1 MSLRNNWKTISEYDG
16 RAEFENFPIC
26 YAKGKHQSN
35 NSSNENLATI
45 AEYIRQD
52 KPRQVL
58 ECGTFEG
65 RTTEYLATLM
75 GRHVPGKY
83 KLLVTIDVE
92 GCIKDITEDSVTY
105 QDDID
110 YEDVIAIRSYRLAL
124 LQRHPTVRVIYESG
138 LTQHLLLKLLKQIE
152 FNFIYEDACHVP
164 NILIK
169 DWEAISQYA
178 RPRCVVC
185 FDDMANNPFK
195 DWLYENAAK
204 EWDIYYSDI
213 ERGQIWA
220 ERKLFT

>member
-1 MSLRNNWKTISEYDG
+1 MSLKNNWKAISEYDG
-16 RAEFENFPIC
+16 RNEFENFPIC

-65 RTTEYLATLM
+65 RTTEYLAKLM
-75 GRHVPGKY
+75 GQYIPGKY

-92 GCIKDITEDSVTY
+92 GCILDITEDSVTY
-105 QDDID
+105 QNDPEYD
-110 YEDVIAIRSYRLAL
+110 DVIDTRNHRLAL
-124 LQRHPTVRVIYESG
+124 MYKNPAVKVHYESG
-138 LTQHLLLKLLKQIE
+138 LTQHLLPKLLAQIE
-152 FNFIYEDACHVP
+152 FNFIYEDACHLP
-164 NILIK
+164 HILIK

-195 DWLYENAAK
+195 EWFCENAAK
-204 EWDIYYSDI
+204 EWDIYYSSI

-220 ERKLFT
+220 ERRLF